1 MKYTYD
7 IGKRFNGKKPYDY
20 WLEDSCY
27 KSDRLMK
34 EGGRTFKRF
43 YNTLAQHIFDI
54 NLEIKEKANE
64 FYPIVRN
71 ERSNSATIAMALSLQ
86 TPYVISEY
94 GFGCKDVDLHPDTDD
109 TDDRKKQHRRS
120 VDFWCATEDFKLE
133 MWIESKHCWINVS
146 KNLNAKWEFDV
157 RNKKRIQ
164 DALKQICDIN
174 VLIESGKAIYGVRV
188 ALISVNIFCKKEQ
201 LVEDLSELDSIPRD
215 VASML
220 ESQAREY
227 LKQDVGVLVSALDLR
242 PSIGTDK
249 QDTYHIYPAEYLPY
263 VLLGA
268 IVLP

>member
-7 IGKRFNGKKPYDY
+7 IDKRFNGKKLYDY

-54 NLEIKEKANE
+54 NLEIRKKANE

-71 ERSNSATIAMALSLQ
+71 ERSNSAAIAMALSLQ

-94 GFGCKDVDLHPDTDD
+94 GIGCKDENWHDDTDD
-109 TDDRKKQHRRS
+109 TREQQRRFI
-120 VDFWCATEDFKLE
+120 DFWCATEDFKLE
-133 MWIESKHCWINVS
+133 MWIESKHCWFNVG
-146 KNLNAKWEFDV
+146 KGAKWEFDTGS
-157 RNKKRIQ
+157 KKRIQ
-164 DALKQICDIN
+164 GALKQIRDIEGLIKNGKATYGVKVALMSIN
-174 VLIESGKAIYGVRV
+174 V
-188 ALISVNIFCKKEQ
+188 FCKREQ
-201 LVEDLSELDSIPRD
+201 TVDDLSELDFIPRD
-215 VASML
+215 VTKML
-220 ESQAREY
+220 EYEAREY
-227 LKQDVGVLVSALDLR
+227 LKQDVGVLVGALDLR
-242 PSIGTDK
+242 PSIKTDK
-249 QDTYHIYPAEYLPY
+249 QDTYHIYGAEYLPY